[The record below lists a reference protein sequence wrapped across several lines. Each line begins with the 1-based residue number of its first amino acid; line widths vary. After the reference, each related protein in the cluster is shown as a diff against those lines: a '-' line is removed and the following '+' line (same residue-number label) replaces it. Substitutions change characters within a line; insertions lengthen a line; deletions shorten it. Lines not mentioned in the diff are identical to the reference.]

1 MKAIFAVLLVVLQ
14 LALQVGIPIH
24 KHFCEMDGT
33 FTSLVLKIDHEC
45 EEEQV
50 QETLPPCCQKAQQS
64 QATEEKSC
72 RAELS
77 QDDCCSDEL
86 SIVKANFDQTSCSF
100 DWQAT
105 ALEYVIDE
113 PLEVFISK
121 TQNSNLNSFQQVSFY
136 RPPPLFE
143 QGRDIQVRHQVWL
156 IWCAFLSH

>member
-50 QETLPPCCQKAQQS
+50 QEALPPCCQKAQQA
-64 QATEEKSC
+64 QATEDKYC

-86 SIVKANFDQTSCSF
+86 SIVKANFDQTSSSF
-100 DWQAT
+100 DWKTT
-105 ALEYVIDE
+105 ALEYVVDE
-113 PLEVFISK
+113 SLEVFISK
-121 TQNSNLNSFQQVSFY
+121 TQNSNLNSCQQVSFY

-156 IWCAFLSH
+156 I

>member
-1 MKAIFAVLLVVLQ
+1 VKAIFAVLLIVIQ

-33 FTSLVLKIDHEC
+33 FTSVVLKIDHEC

-50 QETLPPCCQKAQQS
+50 QETLPPCCQKA
-64 QATEEKSC
+64 AAEKSC
-72 RAELS
+72 RAELN

-86 SIVKANFDQTSCSF
+86 SIVKANYDQTSSSF

-113 PLEVFISK
+113 PLEAFLSK
-121 TQNSNLNSFQQVSFY
+121 TQNSNLTRFHLVSFY

-156 IWCAFLSH
+156 I

>member
-1 MKAIFAVLLVVLQ
+1 
-14 LALQVGIPIH
+14 
-24 KHFCEMDGT
+24 MDGT

-50 QETLPPCCQKAQQS
+50 QETLPPCCQKAQQENAS
-64 QATEEKSC
+64 EEKSC

-100 DWQAT
+100 DWQAS
-105 ALEYVIDE
+105 ALEYVVNE
-113 PLEVFISK
+113 PVEVFISN
-121 TQNSNLNSFQQVSFY
+121 TQNSNLFSFQQVSFY

>member
-1 MKAIFAVLLVVLQ
+1 MKAIFAVFLVVLQ

-45 EEEQV
+45 KEEPEQ
-50 QETLPPCCQKAQQS
+50 EALPPCCQKAQQV
-64 QATEEKSC
+64 QATAERSC
-72 RAELS
+72 RSELN

-86 SIVKANFDQTSCSF
+86 SIVKANFDQTSSSF

-105 ALEYVIDE
+105 AHEFVVNE
-113 PLEVFISK
+113 PLEVFIKK
-121 TQNSNLNSFQQVSFY
+121 TQNSNLTSFHRASFY
-136 RPPPLFE
+136 RPPPLYE

-156 IWCAFLSH
+156 I

>member
-50 QETLPPCCQKAQQS
+50 QEALPPCCQKAQQA
-64 QATEEKSC
+64 QAKEEKSC
-72 RAELS
+72 RAELN

-86 SIVKANFDQTSCSF
+86 SIVKANFDQTSSSF
-100 DWQAT
+100 DWQTT
-105 ALEYVIDE
+105 ALEFVVDE
-113 PLEVFISK
+113 PLEVFSSK
-121 TQNSNLNSFQQVSFY
+121 TQNSNLTRFYQVSFY
-136 RPPPLFE
+136 RPPPLYE
-143 QGRDIQVRHQVWL
+143 QGRDIQVRQQVWM
-156 IWCAFLSH
+156 I

>member
-45 EEEQV
+45 EEDPEQ
-50 QETLPPCCQKAQQS
+50 ESLPPCCQKTQQ
-64 QATEEKSC
+64 EKAAKAKTC
-72 RAELS
+72 PAELS

-86 SIVKANFDQTSCSF
+86 SIVKANFDQTSSSF

-105 ALEYVIDE
+105 ALEYVVDE
-113 PLEVFISK
+113 PLKVFIAKSLK
-121 TQNSNLNSFQQVSFY
+121 SNLTSFHQVSFY
-136 RPPPLFE
+136 RPPPLYD

-156 IWCAFLSH
+156 I

>member
-50 QETLPPCCQKAQQS
+50 QKALPPCCQKAQQA

-72 RAELS
+72 RAELN

-105 ALEYVIDE
+105 ALEYAVDE
-113 PLEVFISK
+113 PLKVFKSK

-156 IWCAFLSH
+156 I

>member
-50 QETLPPCCQKAQQS
+50 QKALPPCCQKAQQAK
-64 QATEEKSC
+64 ATEEKSC

-156 IWCAFLSH
+156 I

>member
-1 MKAIFAVLLVVLQ
+1 MKAISAVLLVVLQ

-50 QETLPPCCQKAQQS
+50 QETLPPCCQNAQQA

-86 SIVKANFDQTSCSF
+86 SIVKANFDQTSSSF
-100 DWQAT
+100 DWKTT
-105 ALEYVIDE
+105 ALEYVVDE

-121 TQNSNLNSFQQVSFY
+121 TQNSNLNSFQKVSFY
-136 RPPPLFE
+136 RPPPLFV

-156 IWCAFLSH
+156 I

>member
-50 QETLPPCCQKAQQS
+50 QKALPPCCQKAQQS

-156 IWCAFLSH
+156 I

>member
-50 QETLPPCCQKAQQS
+50 QETLPPCCQKAQQA

-105 ALEYVIDE
+105 ALEYVVDE

-156 IWCAFLSH
+156 I

>member
-50 QETLPPCCQKAQQS
+50 QEALPPCCQKAQQA

-105 ALEYVIDE
+105 ALEYVVDE

-156 IWCAFLSH
+156 I

>member
-50 QETLPPCCQKAQQS
+50 QKALPPCCQKAQQA

-105 ALEYVIDE
+105 ALEYVVDE

-156 IWCAFLSH
+156 I